1 MVFWGVVFWSVAWV
15 AVVVAVVVEQWR
27 RTKRTRTKR
36 TGPFFCWT
44 LEMKTG
50 RNARKIFQAPVVV
63 VVVVVLLL
71 LLLPRMVVWCSS
83 NCHHDHCVEEVFF
96 VWPFCV
102 QTKRELLVRPR

>member
-1 MVFWGVVFWSVAWV
+1 
-15 AVVVAVVVEQWR
+15 
-27 RTKRTRTKR
+27 
-36 TGPFFCWT
+36 
-44 LEMKTG
+44 MKTG

-63 VVVVVLLL
+63 VVVVVVVLVLLLLLL

-102 QTKRELLVRPR
+102 QTKTELLVRPR

>member
-1 MVFWGVVFWSVAWV
+1 M
-15 AVVVAVVVEQWR
+15 VAVVVEQWR

-71 LLLPRMVVWCSS
+71 LPRMVVWCSS